1 MIEGFVSQFIG
12 YILLALSLAGSILWG
27 KKQRDEK
34 LEERKGRKQAERK
47 VKIHET
53 VNKADD
59 QIDQRM
65 REAEGDNE
73 ARNERLSN
81 PGNY

>member
-1 MIEGFVSQFIG
+1 MIDAIIVLVGSV
-12 YILLALSLAGSILWG
+12 LAALGWATV
-27 KKQRDEK
+27 
-34 LEERKGRKQAERK
+34 ERKGRKKAVQERDIAERQIE
-47 VKIHET
+47 VHRT

-73 ARNERLSN
+73 ARDERLSN